1 MTREDETSDPSRFFY
16 KSRANTEIRFTGV
29 ETDAWKRYGPGKEV
43 VLAAS
48 GRASEKCD
56 FFNSLLQCKAEY
68 ADIQTMTG
76 ADLPTESQGSPFF
89 Q

>member
-1 MTREDETSDPSRFFY
+1 MMHGKGT
-16 KSRANTEIRFTGV
+16 AL
-29 ETDAWKRYGPGKEV
+29 GKEV